1 MEVKGAALLYTLA
14 GLSVTFAGFSAL
26 LLAIRQA
33 AGARLSLLDRFLART
48 VLIHLFMLTGGAV
61 LPPVLALYEL
71 SEALV
76 WKLSAAVFAVPMLGV
91 LLTYAQRRRKAVG
104 APPPAIVTAV
114 YIVFASAVLAVM
126 LVYVLARFHYAAAAY
141 ITALLVSFF
150 TLAFA
155 FITAVEVILRQPADG
170 SRRPGQASSG
180 TTS

>member
-1 MEVKGAALLYTLA
+1 VEVKGAVILYTLA

-48 VLIHLFMLTGGAV
+48 VLIHLFILTSGAL

-71 SEALV
+71 SEAVV
-76 WKLSAAVFAVPMLGV
+76 WKISAVVFALPMLAV
-91 LLTYAQRRRKAVG
+91 LLTYWWRRRKAVG
-104 APPPAIVTAV
+104 TPPPAIVTAI
-114 YIVFASAVLAVM
+114 YIVLGSAALGAM
-126 LVYVLARFHYAAAAY
+126 LIYVLAGFSYAAAAY

-155 FITAVEVILRQPADG
+155 FVVAVEVILQQPADG
-170 SRRPGQASSG
+170 SR
-180 TTS
+180 